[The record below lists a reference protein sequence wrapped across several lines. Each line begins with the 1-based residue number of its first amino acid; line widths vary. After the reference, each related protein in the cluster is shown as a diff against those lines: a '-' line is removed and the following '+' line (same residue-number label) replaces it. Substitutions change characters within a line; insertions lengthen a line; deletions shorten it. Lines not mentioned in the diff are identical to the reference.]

1 MLGSSSD
8 RQLIDAPVT
17 RQFTMF
23 AQDTFIDA
31 IYQEA
36 GGAWLD
42 AVHGND
48 RIATLS
54 EEMTTE
60 VAAAHKRTQPLNQQ
74 GNAATGSCLLFS
86 THRRLTEV
94 C

>member
-1 MLGSSSD
+1 M
-8 RQLIDAPVT
+8 T
-17 RQFTMF
+17 F
-23 AQDTFIDA
+23 AQAAFIDA
-31 IYQEA
+31 IYQEQ

-42 AVHGND
+42 AVPGND
-48 RIATLS
+48 RVATLS

-60 VAAAHKRTQPLNQQ
+60 VAAAQRRTQPPNQQ
-74 GNAATGSCLLFS
+74 GSEETGSYLLFS